1 MNFLSL
7 RSSFGV
13 GICGQRGVLL
23 ELLAMLLVLRLKNT
37 STESDL
43 YKVNIS
49 FLEML
54 ATKVASS
61 SLAFLDYILDRGF

>member
-1 MNFLSL
+1 
-7 RSSFGV
+7 
-13 GICGQRGVLL
+13 
-23 ELLAMLLVLRLKNT
+23 LKNT

-61 SLAFLDYILDRGF
+61 SLFSDKSALLLFDFVLFVCNKKRVWRLS

>member
-1 MNFLSL
+1 
-7 RSSFGV
+7 
-13 GICGQRGVLL
+13 
-23 ELLAMLLVLRLKNT
+23 MLLVLRLKNT

-61 SLAFLDYILDRGF
+61 SLILL